1 MKNIEFIHQERKTY
15 WIVAVLFMVI
25 KLCLHFFT
33 NTNYELHRDEM
44 LYFNMGDYLDW
55 GYASVPPFIGF
66 LAFVV
71 KTIFGYSVFGIR
83 FFPALLGAASIFI
96 MAKIIRELGG
106 SMFALVLA
114 STAFLFS
121 PGFLLIDSL
130 FTPNVIEQFL
140 WLFITWLIFR
150 LVKENNPKWWIWI
163 GIFIGL
169 AFLNKYSVA
178 FFIAGF
184 FIALLLSPYRKLF
197 NSKYFILAVMI
208 GILIILPNIYW
219 QYSHNW
225 PVVNHMDEL
234 KNTQMVNRRFIDFF
248 IETFS
253 LNVASIFIWL
263 FGLVAL
269 LFLKQEK
276 KHRYLGIASLISM
289 LLFLFS
295 SGKGYYIMGL
305 IPFLLAFGGFAME
318 KYFIG
323 KLKVLNFAVLTVVLL
338 TSIVALPYS
347 LPVVSF
353 DRLARYSDQTN
364 HLIVFPF
371 SRWEDGKVHPVSQV
385 YADMTGWQELTSY
398 VAKAYNQLP
407 KGEQLKCTI
416 FAEHNYGYAGAI
428 HFYGKEDGLPEAIT
442 FSDSYV
448 IWAPDSILEGPIIY
462 IFREIGELKNMY
474 HTIKEVGCVSNPY
487 FREKGL
493 KVFLCTHPK
502 VNIREIYAQLA
513 REAKVVYRK

>member
-1 MKNIEFIHQERKTY
+1 MKHFGFINQKKNSY
-15 WIVAVLFMVI
+15 WVVASFLIVL

-33 NTNYELHRDEM
+33 STNYELHRDEM
-44 LYFNMGDYLDW
+44 MYFNMADHLDW
-55 GYASVPPFIGF
+55 GFASVPPMIGF
-66 LAFVV
+66 LAGVV

-83 FFPALLGAASIFI
+83 FFPAMMGAASIFM

-106 SMFALVLA
+106 GIFAMVLA
-114 STAFLFS
+114 STAFLLS

-130 FTPNVIEQFL
+130 FTPNAIEHFL

-150 LVKENNPKWWIWI
+150 LVAENNPKRWI
-163 GIFIGL
+163 GIGIFLGL

-178 FFIAGF
+178 IFAAGF
-184 FIALLLSPYRKLF
+184 FIALLSSPYRKLF
-197 NSKYFILAVMI
+197 DSRYFYLAVSI
-208 GILIILPNIYW
+208 GVLIILPNIYW

-225 PVVNHMDEL
+225 PAVNHLTEL
-234 KNTQMVNRRFIDFF
+234 KNTQMINRRYIDFL

-253 LNVASIFIWL
+253 LNLASIFIWM
-263 FGLVAL
+263 FGLFAL

-276 KHRYLGIASLISM
+276 RYRYLGIASLISM

-295 SGKGYYIMGL
+295 SGKGYYTLGL

-323 KLKVLNFAVLTVVLL
+323 QLKVLNYTILMVVLL
-338 TSIVALPYS
+338 TSLVALPYS
-347 LPVVSF
+347 LPVMSF
-353 DRLARYSDQTN
+353 DRLARYSDKTN
-364 HLIVFPF
+364 HLIVYPF

-385 YADMTGWQELTSY
+385 YADMTGWHELTSY

-407 KGEQLKCTI
+407 KEEQLKCTL

-428 HFYGKEDGLPEAIT
+428 HFYGKAEGLPEAIT

-448 IWAPDSILEGPIIY
+448 IWAPDSIPQGPIVY

-474 HTIKEVGCVSNPY
+474 HSITEVGCVSNPY

-502 VNIREIYAQLA
+502 ANIQEIYAHLA